1 MQSFLQLLIS
11 EFFKEFIIIFLIF
24 LNLIYLYIDIFA
36 FKLFFIEYYYKFRNI
51 TLILTFFQYF
61 QY

>member
-11 EFFKEFIIIFLIF
+11 KFFKEFIIIFLIF

-36 FKLFFIEYYYKFRNI
+36 FKLFFIEYYYIFRNI

-61 QY
+61 QF